1 MRVAKTLLIESTRN
15 MQRSH
20 NHPLKAMEK
29 TKDITQNA
37 INQEIENIIKNV
49 ESTKNAQRETEK
61 QNEDELLDSF
71 IKRGFFRQKSGI
83 LKENKFIKFYHDESE
98 DH

>member
-1 MRVAKTLLIESTRN
+1 
-15 MQRSH
+15 
-20 NHPLKAMEK
+20 
-29 TKDITQNA
+29 
-37 INQEIENIIKNV
+37 
-49 ESTKNAQRETEK
+49 
-61 QNEDELLDSF
+61 LDSF

>member
-37 INQEIENIIKNV
+37 INQEIENIVKNV
-49 ESTKNAQRETEK
+49 ESTKNA
-61 QNEDELLDSF
+61 
-71 IKRGFFRQKSGI
+71 
-83 LKENKFIKFYHDESE
+83 
-98 DH
+98 